1 MLYILNES
9 TMVDQAG
16 DVDIYTNLERLV
28 LQTEAIDVRNGNYFA
43 YTSDGRLIT
52 LSADADYGPVK
63 ASIAASQ
70 SHRAEVEKVLRD
82 YLLYFAN
89 DGRFGIDEDEV
100 RSANQLETLV
110 ALIPS
115 KLVTEL

>member
-9 TMVDQAG
+9 SLVDVAG
-16 DVDIYTNLERLV
+16 DVDIYPTLERLV
-28 LQTEAIDVRNGNYFA
+28 LQLEAIDVRNQEYFA

-52 LSADADYGPVK
+52 LSADDDYAPVNATIEPTK
-63 ASIAASQ
+63 
-70 SHRAEVEKVLRD
+70 SHRAAVKKVLRD
-82 YLLYFAN
+82 YLLYFAK
-89 DGRFGIDEDEV
+89 DGRFGIDEDAV
-100 RSANQLETLV
+100 RAANRLETLV